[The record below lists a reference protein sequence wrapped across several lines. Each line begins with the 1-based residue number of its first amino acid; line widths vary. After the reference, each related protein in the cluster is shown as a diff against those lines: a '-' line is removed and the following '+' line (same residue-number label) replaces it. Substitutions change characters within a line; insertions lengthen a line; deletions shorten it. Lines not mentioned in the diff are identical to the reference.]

1 MAAAIEVTLLAH
13 SPRVAA
19 FADRVYFL
27 KDGAIVDQA
36 NLGGKRSL
44 EAA

>member
-1 MAAAIEVTLLAH
+1 MTH

-27 KDGAIVDQA
+27 KDGVIVDQSR
-36 NLGGKRSL
+36 LGGERSL
-44 EAA
+44 EAVWRRLGIG